1 MNRFRKM
8 DESEIRNYNI
18 GKYGILNGQGSVSDK
33 ILRIRFRLLGVPP
46 DQAIKLIEVAPNQT
60 IWEIKKDVMRAYRL
74 NPILGIN
81 LVFKKEVIKD
91 NITIDKI
98 AINPVKDII
107 SVMVAQA
114 GGENKREM
122 NEDKFIEK

>member
-1 MNRFRKM
+1 MIQFK
-8 DESEIRNYNI
+8 
-18 GKYGILNGQGSVSDK
+18 
-33 ILRIRFRLLGVPP
+33 LLGTPP
-46 DQAIKLIEVAPNQT
+46 DRAIKLIEVAPNQT

-81 LVFKKEVIKD
+81 LVFKKELIKD

-98 AINPVKDII
+98 VINPVKDII

-114 GGENKREM
+114 GGGNKREM